1 MARRMVILTEGYTLA
16 RAAKTAVCALRYRPE
31 QVLAVFDREHAGRT
45 CREILGVGGELPVVD
60 SLDAVEDANTLLL
73 GTAPAGGK
81 LPAPWRPIILD
92 AIRCGFDVISG
103 LHELLVDDSEFAE
116 AARRHG
122 VRLIDLRRNDEREVA
137 DGKGIR
143 PGCLR
148 ILTMANASSSGKMVA
163 SVELTAGLKRA
174 GVDAK
179 FLATGQTGILIEGD
193 GCPMDRVIGDFI
205 SGAAENLVRT
215 HQHHEVIVV
224 EGQGALS
231 DFRYSA
237 VTLGLLHGCRPDGIV
252 LGCQMGREFLGDD
265 VKVPVVPLEQL
276 RPFVEMA
283 ANLVHPCRS
292 IGVAING
299 RGYSDEEVAAECARI
314 EQRLSLPA
322 CDVIRHGPDKLVNAV
337 LELRRE
343 LKK

>member
-1 MARRMVILTEGYTLA
+1 MPRRMIILTEGYTLA
-16 RAAKTAVCALRYRPE
+16 RSAKTAICAIRYRPE
-31 QVLAVFDREHAGRT
+31 QVLAVFDRQHAGRT
-45 CREILGVGGELPVVD
+45 CREVLGVGGELPVVD
-60 SLDAVEDANTLLL
+60 SLDAVEGANTLLL

-92 AIRCGFDVISG
+92 AIRRRLDVVSG
-103 LHELLVDDSEFAE
+103 LHEFLVDDPEFVE
-116 AARRHG
+116 TARRHD
-122 VRLIDLRRNDEREVA
+122 VRLIDLRRNEQREVA

-143 PGCLR
+143 HGCLR
-148 ILTMANASSSGKMVA
+148 VLTMANASSSGKMVA

-179 FLATGQTGILIEGD
+179 FVATGQTGILIEGD
-193 GCPMDRVIGDFI
+193 GCPMDRVIGDFL

-215 HQHHEVIVV
+215 HQHHDVIVV

-237 VTLGLLHGCRPDGIV
+237 VTLGLLHGCRPDGII

-265 VKVPVVPLEQL
+265 VKVPLVSLDQL
-276 RPFVEMA
+276 RVFAETA
-283 ANLVHPCRS
+283 ANFVHPCKS
-292 IGVAING
+292 IGVAVNG
-299 RGYSDEEVAAECARI
+299 RGYSDEDVAAECVRI

-322 CDVIRHGPDKLVNAV
+322 CDVIRHGPEKLVKAV
-337 LELRRE
+337 LELKRE
-343 LKK
+343 LNK